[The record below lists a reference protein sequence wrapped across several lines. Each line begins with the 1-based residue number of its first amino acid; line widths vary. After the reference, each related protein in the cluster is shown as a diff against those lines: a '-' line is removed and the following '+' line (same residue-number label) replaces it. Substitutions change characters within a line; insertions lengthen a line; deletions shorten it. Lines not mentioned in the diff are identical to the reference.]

1 MRIEQK
7 RDSLRGWFCCTSDE
21 FGDFREGWLPGF
33 AVVEML
39 DLKISDSTITFYA
52 DPRGVTFMSR
62 PFPLD
67 YKSNAEAMAADTAKY
82 KRWSFNSIAES
93 YDTVHYAGR
102 FYGDSI
108 SINNKYYW
116 DGSHTFA
123 KVSEQEVRSRIG
135 KIDYRFVPENTEG
148 EESWIKEGE
157 ELDCEN
163 VAGAVSEA
171 LLEIDMTYYYFQANG
186 EGGKP
191 SYGDC
196 LLRLKKRADGTY
208 KGWYYGNTDD
218 CTPPRTKGCPG
229 FFVKP
234 LENLTVRDGKISFTV
249 TFADTYFLNRPSP
262 VENRTNIFSLDN
274 SMGNA
279 GKHAPCPHFRRVH
292 RHIRHGRYNTRFH
305 GRHTRPQTLRKN
317 HERRSRKP
325 HEQHRHDVRDRQ
337 HKPQG
342 VHRRATP
349 HKANA
354 KRNRL
359 RNDRIVCPANKPLPF
374 RTTAPAMRIFF
385 VPIPRPA
392 VRLPPRPAGNATRA
406 APLTQNRSSGF
417 VKLRAYAWQIALRP
431 AEGVAGYGKAGRED
445 R

>member
-1 MRIEQK
+1 MKALKASIFFLVLLLSCCSGHDWQTSYYYYLCDGDSSKPSINDAIMRIEQK
-7 RDSLRGWFCCTSDE
+7 GDSLRGWFCCTSDE

-52 DPRGVTFMSR
+52 DPRGITFLSR

-186 EGGKP
+186 EGGEP

-218 CTPPRTKGCPG
+218 CTPPRTKGFPG

-234 LENLTVRDGKISFTV
+234 LENLTVRDGKISFIV

-262 VENRTNIFSLDN
+262 IDYRTNIFSLEDGYTKLDM
-274 SMGNA
+274 SIYDPDGEHRDEA
-279 GKHAPCPHFRRVH
+279 RRVWVMQESTPLA
-292 RHIRHGRYNTRFH
+292 RTSAVYTGTFGADGI
-305 GRHTRPQTLRKN
+305 TLD
-317 HERRSRKP
+317 S
-325 HEQHRHDVRDRQ
+325 
-337 HKPQG
+337 
-342 VHRRATP
+342 
-349 HKANA
+349 
-354 KRNRL
+354 
-359 RNDRIVCPANKPLPF
+359 
-374 RTTAPAMRIFF
+374 TA
-385 VPIPRPA
+385 
-392 VRLPPRPAGNATRA
+392 ATRA
-406 APLTQNRSSGF
+406 RKHF
-417 VKLRAYAWQIALRP
+417 VKITKDEAVSRMNSIDTTF
-431 AEGVAGYGKAGRED
+431 VAGNTSPKEYTDEQLRTKQMIREVNYAMTE
-445 R
+445 

>member
-7 RDSLRGWFCCTSDE
+7 GDSLRGWFCCTSDE

-52 DPRGVTFMSR
+52 DPRGITFLSR

-186 EGGKP
+186 EGGEP

-218 CTPPRTKGCPG
+218 CTPPRTKGFPG

-262 VENRTNIFSLDN
+262 IDYRTNIFSLEDGYTKLDM
-274 SMGNA
+274 SIYDPDSEHRDEA
-279 GKHAPCPHFRRVH
+279 RRVWVMQESTPLA
-292 RHIRHGRYNTRFH
+292 RTSAVYTGTFGADGI
-305 GRHTRPQTLRKN
+305 TLD
-317 HERRSRKP
+317 S
-325 HEQHRHDVRDRQ
+325 
-337 HKPQG
+337 
-342 VHRRATP
+342 
-349 HKANA
+349 
-354 KRNRL
+354 
-359 RNDRIVCPANKPLPF
+359 
-374 RTTAPAMRIFF
+374 TA
-385 VPIPRPA
+385 
-392 VRLPPRPAGNATRA
+392 ATRA
-406 APLTQNRSSGF
+406 RKHF
-417 VKLRAYAWQIALRP
+417 VKITKDEAVSRMNSIDTTF
-431 AEGVAGYGKAGRED
+431 VAGNTSPKEYTDEQLRTKQMIREVNYAMTE
-445 R
+445 

>member
-1 MRIEQK
+1 MKALKASIFFLVLLLSCCSGHDWQTSYYYYLCDGDSSKPSINDAIMRIEQK
-7 RDSLRGWFCCTSDE
+7 GDSLRGWFCCTSDE
-21 FGDFREGWLPGF
+21 FGDLREGWLPGF
-33 AVVEML
+33 AVVEMR

-52 DPRGVTFMSR
+52 DPRGITFLSR

-186 EGGKP
+186 EGGEP

-218 CTPPRTKGCPG
+218 CTPPRTKGFPG

-279 GKHAPCPHFRRVH
+279 PCRVWVMQESTPLA
-292 RHIRHGRYNTRFH
+292 RTSAVYTGTFGTDGI
-305 GRHTRPQTLRKN
+305 TLD
-317 HERRSRKP
+317 S
-325 HEQHRHDVRDRQ
+325 
-337 HKPQG
+337 
-342 VHRRATP
+342 
-349 HKANA
+349 
-354 KRNRL
+354 
-359 RNDRIVCPANKPLPF
+359 
-374 RTTAPAMRIFF
+374 TA
-385 VPIPRPA
+385 
-392 VRLPPRPAGNATRA
+392 ATRA
-406 APLTQNRSSGF
+406 RKRFAKITKDEAVSRMNSIDTTF
-417 VKLRAYAWQIALRP
+417 VTGNTSPKEYTDEQLRTKQMRKEIDYAMT
-431 AEGVAGYGKAGRED
+431 E
-445 R
+445 

>member
-1 MRIEQK
+1 M
-7 RDSLRGWFCCTSDE
+7 
-21 FGDFREGWLPGF
+21 
-33 AVVEML
+33 
-39 DLKISDSTITFYA
+39 
-52 DPRGVTFMSR
+52 
-62 PFPLD
+62 D

-186 EGGKP
+186 EGGEP

-218 CTPPRTKGCPG
+218 CTPPRTKGFPG

-262 VENRTNIFSLDN
+262 IDYRTNIFSLEDGYTKLDM
-274 SMGNA
+274 SIYDPDGEHRDEA
-279 GKHAPCPHFRRVH
+279 RRVWVMQESTPLA
-292 RHIRHGRYNTRFH
+292 RTSAVYTGTFGTD
-305 GRHTRPQTLRKN
+305 GRHARPQALRQN

-325 HEQHRHDVRDRQ
+325 HEQYRHYVRGRQ

-342 VHRRATP
+342 VHRRTTP

-374 RTTAPAMRIFF
+374 RATAPPMRIFF
-385 VPIPRPA
+385 VPAPKPA
-392 VRLPPRPAGNATRA
+392 VQLPLRPAGNATRA
-406 APLTQNRSSGF
+406 PALTLS
-417 VKLRAYAWQIALRP
+417 AH
-431 AEGVAGYGKAGRED
+431 
-445 R
+445 

>member
-1 MRIEQK
+1 MKALKASIFFLVLLLSCCSGHDWQTSYYYYLCDGDSSKPSINDAIMRIEQK
-7 RDSLRGWFCCTSDE
+7 GDSLRGWFCCTSDE

-52 DPRGVTFMSR
+52 DPRGITFLSR

-82 KRWSFNSIAES
+82 KRWSFNSIAER

-186 EGGKP
+186 EGGEP

-218 CTPPRTKGCPG
+218 CTPPRTKGFPG

-279 GKHAPCPHFRRVH
+279 PCRVWVMQESTPLA
-292 RHIRHGRYNTRFH
+292 RTSAVYTGTFGTDGI
-305 GRHTRPQTLRKN
+305 TLD
-317 HERRSRKP
+317 S
-325 HEQHRHDVRDRQ
+325 
-337 HKPQG
+337 
-342 VHRRATP
+342 
-349 HKANA
+349 
-354 KRNRL
+354 
-359 RNDRIVCPANKPLPF
+359 
-374 RTTAPAMRIFF
+374 TA
-385 VPIPRPA
+385 
-392 VRLPPRPAGNATRA
+392 ATRA
-406 APLTQNRSSGF
+406 RKHF
-417 VKLRAYAWQIALRP
+417 VKITKDEAVSRMNSIDTTFVTGNTSPKEYTDEQLRTKQMRKEIDYAMT
-431 AEGVAGYGKAGRED
+431 E
-445 R
+445 

>member
-1 MRIEQK
+1 MKIIKFLLFLISTFYISACSSGDVKWRTSYYYYSYGGDTLKPSFDDGIIRIGQK
-7 RDSLRGWFCCTSDE
+7 GDSVKGWFYCNSDE
-21 FGDFREGWLPGF
+21 FETGRAGYLPGF
-33 AVVEML
+33 AVLEMRS
-39 DLKISDSTITFYA
+39 LKIHDGTITFYA
-52 DPRGVTFMSR
+52 DPRGVTFLSR
-62 PFPLD
+62 PFPLG

-82 KRWSFNSIAES
+82 KRWTNYSIAES
-93 YDTVHYAGR
+93 FDTLHYVGR

-163 VAGAVSEA
+163 VAGAVSMA

-186 EGGKP
+186 EGGES

-218 CTPPRTKGCPG
+218 CTPPRTKGFPG

-279 GKHAPCPHFRRVH
+279 PCRVWVMQESTPLA
-292 RHIRHGRYNTRFH
+292 RYSAVYTGTF
-305 GRHTRPQTLRKN
+305 GTDGITLD
-317 HERRSRKP
+317 S
-325 HEQHRHDVRDRQ
+325 
-337 HKPQG
+337 
-342 VHRRATP
+342 
-349 HKANA
+349 
-354 KRNRL
+354 
-359 RNDRIVCPANKPLPF
+359 
-374 RTTAPAMRIFF
+374 TA
-385 VPIPRPA
+385 
-392 VRLPPRPAGNATRA
+392 ATRA
-406 APLTQNRSSGF
+406 RKHF
-417 VKLRAYAWQIALRP
+417 VKITKDEAINRMNSIDTTF
-431 AEGVAGYGKAGRED
+431 VAGNTSPKEYTDEQLRTKQMRKEIDYAMTE
-445 R
+445 

>member
-1 MRIEQK
+1 MKALKASIFFLVLLLSCCSGHDWQTSYYYYLCDGDSSKPSINDAIMRIEQK

-279 GKHAPCPHFRRVH
+279 PCRVWVMQESTPLA
-292 RHIRHGRYNTRFH
+292 RTSAVYTGTFGTDGI
-305 GRHTRPQTLRKN
+305 TLD
-317 HERRSRKP
+317 S
-325 HEQHRHDVRDRQ
+325 
-337 HKPQG
+337 
-342 VHRRATP
+342 
-349 HKANA
+349 
-354 KRNRL
+354 
-359 RNDRIVCPANKPLPF
+359 
-374 RTTAPAMRIFF
+374 TA
-385 VPIPRPA
+385 
-392 VRLPPRPAGNATRA
+392 ATRA
-406 APLTQNRSSGF
+406 RKRFAKITKDEAVSRMNSIDTTF
-417 VKLRAYAWQIALRP
+417 VTGNTSPKEYTDEQLRTKQMRKEIDYAMT
-431 AEGVAGYGKAGRED
+431 E
-445 R
+445 

>member
-1 MRIEQK
+1 MKFIRFLLFLLCTFYLSVCSGSEVKWHTEYFYYSYEGDTLKPSFDDGIIRIDQK
-7 RDSLRGWFCCTSDE
+7 DDSIKGWFYCNSDE
-21 FGDFREGWLPGF
+21 FETGRAGYLPGF

-52 DPRGVTFMSR
+52 DPRGITFLSR

-186 EGGKP
+186 EGGEP

-218 CTPPRTKGCPG
+218 CTPPRTKGFPG

-262 VENRTNIFSLDN
+262 IDYRTNIFSLEDGYTKLDM
-274 SMGNA
+274 SIYDPDGEHRDEA
-279 GKHAPCPHFRRVH
+279 RRVWVMQESTPLA
-292 RHIRHGRYNTRFH
+292 RTSAVYTGTFGADGI
-305 GRHTRPQTLRKN
+305 TLD
-317 HERRSRKP
+317 S
-325 HEQHRHDVRDRQ
+325 
-337 HKPQG
+337 
-342 VHRRATP
+342 
-349 HKANA
+349 
-354 KRNRL
+354 
-359 RNDRIVCPANKPLPF
+359 
-374 RTTAPAMRIFF
+374 TA
-385 VPIPRPA
+385 
-392 VRLPPRPAGNATRA
+392 ATRA
-406 APLTQNRSSGF
+406 RKHF
-417 VKLRAYAWQIALRP
+417 VKITKDEAVSRMNSIDTTF
-431 AEGVAGYGKAGRED
+431 VAGNTSPKEYTDEQLRTKQMIREVNYAMTE
-445 R
+445 

>member
-1 MRIEQK
+1 MKALKASIFFLVLLLSCCSGHDWQTSYYYYLCDGDSSKPSINDAIMRIEQK
-7 RDSLRGWFCCTSDE
+7 GDSLRGWFCCTSDE

-52 DPRGVTFMSR
+52 DPRGVTFLSR

-171 LLEIDMTYYYFQANG
+171 LLEIDMTYYYFQAND
-186 EGGKP
+186 EGGEP

-218 CTPPRTKGCPG
+218 CTPPRTKGFPG

-279 GKHAPCPHFRRVH
+279 PCRVWVMQESTPLA
-292 RHIRHGRYNTRFH
+292 RTSAVYTGTFGTDGI
-305 GRHTRPQTLRKN
+305 TLD
-317 HERRSRKP
+317 S
-325 HEQHRHDVRDRQ
+325 
-337 HKPQG
+337 
-342 VHRRATP
+342 
-349 HKANA
+349 
-354 KRNRL
+354 
-359 RNDRIVCPANKPLPF
+359 
-374 RTTAPAMRIFF
+374 TA
-385 VPIPRPA
+385 
-392 VRLPPRPAGNATRA
+392 ATRA
-406 APLTQNRSSGF
+406 RKRFAKITKDEAVSRMNSIDTTF
-417 VKLRAYAWQIALRP
+417 VTGNTSPKEYTDEQLRTKQMRKEIDYAMT
-431 AEGVAGYGKAGRED
+431 E
-445 R
+445 

>member
-7 RDSLRGWFCCTSDE
+7 GDSLRGWFCCTSDE

-52 DPRGVTFMSR
+52 DPRGITFLSR

-186 EGGKP
+186 EGGEP

-218 CTPPRTKGCPG
+218 CTPPRTKGFPG

-249 TFADTYFLNRPSP
+249 TFSDTYFLNRPSP
-262 VENRTNIFSLDN
+262 IDYRTNIFSLEDGYTKLDM
-274 SMGNA
+274 SIYDPDGEHRDEA
-279 GKHAPCPHFRRVH
+279 RRVWAMQESTPLA
-292 RHIRHGRYNTRFH
+292 RTSAVYTGTFGTDGI
-305 GRHTRPQTLRKN
+305 TLD
-317 HERRSRKP
+317 S
-325 HEQHRHDVRDRQ
+325 
-337 HKPQG
+337 
-342 VHRRATP
+342 
-349 HKANA
+349 
-354 KRNRL
+354 
-359 RNDRIVCPANKPLPF
+359 
-374 RTTAPAMRIFF
+374 TA
-385 VPIPRPA
+385 
-392 VRLPPRPAGNATRA
+392 ATRA
-406 APLTQNRSSGF
+406 RKHFAKITKGEAVSRMNSIDTTF
-417 VKLRAYAWQIALRP
+417 
-431 AEGVAGYGKAGRED
+431 VAGNTSPKEYTDEQLRTKQMRKEIDYAMTE
-445 R
+445 

>member
-1 MRIEQK
+1 MKALKASIFFLVLLLSCCSGHDWQTSYYYYLCDGDSSKPSINDAIMRIEQK
-7 RDSLRGWFCCTSDE
+7 WDSLRGWFCCTSDE

-33 AVVEML
+33 AVVEMR

-52 DPRGVTFMSR
+52 DPRGITFLSR

-186 EGGKP
+186 EGGEP

-279 GKHAPCPHFRRVH
+279 PCRVWVMQESTPLA
-292 RHIRHGRYNTRFH
+292 RTSAVYTGTFGTDGI
-305 GRHTRPQTLRKN
+305 TLD
-317 HERRSRKP
+317 S
-325 HEQHRHDVRDRQ
+325 
-337 HKPQG
+337 
-342 VHRRATP
+342 
-349 HKANA
+349 
-354 KRNRL
+354 
-359 RNDRIVCPANKPLPF
+359 
-374 RTTAPAMRIFF
+374 TA
-385 VPIPRPA
+385 
-392 VRLPPRPAGNATRA
+392 ATRA
-406 APLTQNRSSGF
+406 RKRFAKITKDEAVSRMNSIDTTF
-417 VKLRAYAWQIALRP
+417 VTGNTSPKEYTDEQLRTKQMRKEIDYAMT
-431 AEGVAGYGKAGRED
+431 E
-445 R
+445 

>member
-7 RDSLRGWFCCTSDE
+7 GDSLRGWFCCTSDE

-33 AVVEML
+33 AVVEMR

-52 DPRGVTFMSR
+52 DPRGITFLSR

-186 EGGKP
+186 EGGEP

-218 CTPPRTKGCPG
+218 CTPPRTKGFPG

-279 GKHAPCPHFRRVH
+279 PCRVWVMQESTPLA
-292 RHIRHGRYNTRFH
+292 RTSAVYTGTFGTDGI
-305 GRHTRPQTLRKN
+305 TLD
-317 HERRSRKP
+317 S
-325 HEQHRHDVRDRQ
+325 
-337 HKPQG
+337 
-342 VHRRATP
+342 
-349 HKANA
+349 
-354 KRNRL
+354 
-359 RNDRIVCPANKPLPF
+359 
-374 RTTAPAMRIFF
+374 TA
-385 VPIPRPA
+385 
-392 VRLPPRPAGNATRA
+392 ATRA
-406 APLTQNRSSGF
+406 RKRFAKITKDEAVSRMNSIDTTF
-417 VKLRAYAWQIALRP
+417 VTGNTSPKEYTDEQLRTKQMRKEIDYAMT
-431 AEGVAGYGKAGRED
+431 E
-445 R
+445 

>member
-1 MRIEQK
+1 MDTLKTLKASIFISVLLLTSCSGQEWHTSYYYYLCDGDSSKPSINDAIMRIEQK
-7 RDSLRGWFCCTSDE
+7 GDSLRGWFCCTSDE

-52 DPRGVTFMSR
+52 DPRGITFLSR

-186 EGGKP
+186 EGGEP

-196 LLRLKKRADGTY
+196 LLRIKKLADGTY

-279 GKHAPCPHFRRVH
+279 PCRVWVMQESTPLA
-292 RHIRHGRYNTRFH
+292 RTSAVYTGTFGTDGI
-305 GRHTRPQTLRKN
+305 TLD
-317 HERRSRKP
+317 S
-325 HEQHRHDVRDRQ
+325 
-337 HKPQG
+337 
-342 VHRRATP
+342 
-349 HKANA
+349 
-354 KRNRL
+354 
-359 RNDRIVCPANKPLPF
+359 
-374 RTTAPAMRIFF
+374 TA
-385 VPIPRPA
+385 
-392 VRLPPRPAGNATRA
+392 ATRA
-406 APLTQNRSSGF
+406 RKRFAKITKDEAVSRMNSIDTTF
-417 VKLRAYAWQIALRP
+417 VTGNTSPKEYTDEQLRTKQMRKEIDYAMT
-431 AEGVAGYGKAGRED
+431 E
-445 R
+445 

>member
-7 RDSLRGWFCCTSDE
+7 GDSLRGWFCCTSDE

-52 DPRGVTFMSR
+52 DPRGITFLSR

-186 EGGKP
+186 EGGEP

-218 CTPPRTKGCPG
+218 CTPPRTKGFPG

-249 TFADTYFLNRPSP
+249 TFSDTYFLNRPSP
-262 VENRTNIFSLDN
+262 IDYRTNIFSLEDGYTKLDM
-274 SMGNA
+274 SIYDPDGEHRDEA
-279 GKHAPCPHFRRVH
+279 RRVWAMQESTPLA
-292 RHIRHGRYNTRFH
+292 RTSAAYTGTFGTDGI
-305 GRHTRPQTLRKN
+305 TLD
-317 HERRSRKP
+317 S
-325 HEQHRHDVRDRQ
+325 
-337 HKPQG
+337 
-342 VHRRATP
+342 
-349 HKANA
+349 
-354 KRNRL
+354 
-359 RNDRIVCPANKPLPF
+359 
-374 RTTAPAMRIFF
+374 TA
-385 VPIPRPA
+385 
-392 VRLPPRPAGNATRA
+392 ATRA
-406 APLTQNRSSGF
+406 RKHFAKITKGEAVSRMNSIDTTF
-417 VKLRAYAWQIALRP
+417 
-431 AEGVAGYGKAGRED
+431 VAGNTSPKEYTDEQLRTKQMRKEIDYAMTE
-445 R
+445 

>member
-1 MRIEQK
+1 MKALKASIFFLVLLLSCCSGHDWQTSYYYYLCDGDSSKPSINDAIMRIEQK
-7 RDSLRGWFCCTSDE
+7 GDSLRGWFCCTSDE

-52 DPRGVTFMSR
+52 DPRGITFLSR

-186 EGGKP
+186 EDGEP

-218 CTPPRTKGCPG
+218 CTPPRTKGSPG

-279 GKHAPCPHFRRVH
+279 PCRVWVMQESTPLA
-292 RHIRHGRYNTRFH
+292 RTSAVYTGTFGTDGI
-305 GRHTRPQTLRKN
+305 TLD
-317 HERRSRKP
+317 S
-325 HEQHRHDVRDRQ
+325 
-337 HKPQG
+337 
-342 VHRRATP
+342 
-349 HKANA
+349 
-354 KRNRL
+354 
-359 RNDRIVCPANKPLPF
+359 
-374 RTTAPAMRIFF
+374 TA
-385 VPIPRPA
+385 
-392 VRLPPRPAGNATRA
+392 ATRA
-406 APLTQNRSSGF
+406 RKRFAKITKDEAVSRMNSIDTTF
-417 VKLRAYAWQIALRP
+417 VTGNTSPKEYTDEQLRTKQMRKEIDYAMT
-431 AEGVAGYGKAGRED
+431 E
-445 R
+445 